1 MLMLTN
7 HKYFEGFIQLCIV
20 LNTIIIACNWYEM
33 PNIYEIYLQMTNN
46 ALTFVFL
53 IEAILKII
61 AEGIFY
67 FKKAWNNFDMIILIA
82 TLS

>member
-1 MLMLTN
+1 
-7 HKYFEGFIQLCIV
+7 
-20 LNTIIIACNWYEM
+20 M